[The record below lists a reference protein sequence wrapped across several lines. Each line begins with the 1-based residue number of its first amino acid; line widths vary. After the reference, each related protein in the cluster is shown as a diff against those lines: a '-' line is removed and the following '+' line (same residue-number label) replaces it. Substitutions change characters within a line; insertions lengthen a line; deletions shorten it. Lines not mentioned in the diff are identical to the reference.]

1 MPAEFDEPVFDEEFV
16 RNAAFTEPSA
26 RERAQP
32 PRRTRR
38 WRSAGRGAGRPAGR
52 LRGRLGV
59 RAWRARRRYRGEPSH
74 RRAVIQVIGGVLVLV
89 AISIALWWWQS
100 GSRRSDD
107 GNPVG
112 PAATIIVS
120 PLPSAPPAVTE
131 IPRAAAPAL
140 PSMPDVPAG

>member
-38 WRSAGRGAGRPAGR
+38 WRGAGRPAGR

-120 PLPSAPPAVTE
+120 PLPSAPPAVSE
-131 IPRAAAPAL
+131 IPRAAAPAV

>member
-1 MPAEFDEPVFDEEFV
+1 MPADFDEPVFDEEFV

-38 WRSAGRGAGRPAGR
+38 WRPAGR
-52 LRGRLGV
+52 LRLRGRP
-59 RAWRARRRYRGEPSH
+59 ARREYREPSH
-74 RRAVIQVIGGVLVLV
+74 RRAVVQVIGGVLVLV
-89 AISIALWWWQS
+89 AISVALWWWQS
-100 GSRRSDD
+100 GSRKSDD

-120 PLPSAPPAVTE
+120 PLPSAPPAQTE
-131 IPRAAAPAL
+131 IPRAAVPAG
-140 PSMPDVPAG
+140 PDVPAVPAG

>member
-1 MPAEFDEPVFDEEFV
+1 MPADFDEPMFDEEFV

-32 PRRTRR
+32 PRRRRR
-38 WRSAGRGAGRPAGR
+38 WRPAGR

-59 RAWRARRRYRGEPSH
+59 RARRAGRGYREPSH
-74 RRAVIQVIGGVLVLV
+74 RRAVVQVIGGVLVLV

-100 GSRRSDD
+100 GSRKSDD

-112 PAATIIVS
+112 PAATIIIS
-120 PLPSAPPAVTE
+120 PAPSAPPAVTE
-131 IPRAAAPAL
+131 LPRAAVPVG
-140 PSMPDVPAG
+140 PDVPAVPAG

>member
-38 WRSAGRGAGRPAGR
+38 WRHTGRGAGRPAGG

-59 RAWRARRRYRGEPSH
+59 RAWQARRRYRGEPSH

-131 IPRAAAPAL
+131 IPRAAAPAV